1 MSINQPRQPAGVPG
15 GGQYAATAKPEGSVT
30 LAPEVEAALTHPMAK
45 HPVVD
50 TRPEG
55 LRTPEAE
62 VAFDAIWSG
71 ETVGYSEEI
80 LRTNLADLTATLEG
94 LRAGT
99 VTPRQVVGTGY
110 KKGRARAVAEE
121 WLTNQIAAQEA
132 AIATRGRSHG
142 VNQSNV
148 RARLRAAAAPSTD
161 R

>member
-1 MSINQPRQPAGVPG
+1 MSTSTTRQPAGTPT
-15 GGQYAATAKPEGSVT
+15 GGQFAATARPEGSVT
-30 LAPEVEAALTHPMAK
+30 LAPDVQDALTHPMAK

-62 VAFDAIWSG
+62 VHFDAIWSG
-71 ETVGYSEEI
+71 QANGYSEEI
-80 LRTNLADLTATLEG
+80 LRANLADLTATLNG

-110 KKGRARAVAEE
+110 KKGRARVVAEE
-121 WLTNQIAAQEA
+121 WLTNQIAADEA
-132 AIATRGRSHG
+132 AIATRGRSHA

-148 RARLRAAAAPSTD
+148 RYRLRTAAEAGAD